1 MRFARLE
8 IAASVKRAMLGE
20 EPGRARPPKVRS
32 GAVFGKRETLP
43 YNTCDVHNAKLVQHV
58 VNLNASRIPPG
69 RFEMIE
75 GLKGL
80 IGLKEPWD

>member
-1 MRFARLE
+1 MRSARLE

-58 VNLNASRIPPG
+58 VNLLCYIGNTSSTFFGGII
-69 RFEMIE
+69 FKSILNFK
-75 GLKGL
+75 LK
-80 IGLKEPWD
+80 